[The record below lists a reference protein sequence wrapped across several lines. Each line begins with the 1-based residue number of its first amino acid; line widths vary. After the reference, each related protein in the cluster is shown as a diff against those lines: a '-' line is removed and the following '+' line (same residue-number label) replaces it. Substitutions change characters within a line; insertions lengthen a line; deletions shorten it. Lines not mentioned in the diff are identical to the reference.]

1 MRSAVCLLNPWLG
14 YGFPGNFCYSQ
25 MLAQSN
31 ALGEKSLEG
40 EDLCDPLNMG
50 LGEEKESTGG
60 DLNNADDE
68 TGEMDLNKGD
78 RGYLWLAYLFP

>member
-1 MRSAVCLLNPWLG
+1 
-14 YGFPGNFCYSQ
+14 
-25 MLAQSN
+25 
-31 ALGEKSLEG
+31 
-40 EDLCDPLNMG
+40 MG

-68 TGEMDLNKGD
+68 TGELDLNKGD